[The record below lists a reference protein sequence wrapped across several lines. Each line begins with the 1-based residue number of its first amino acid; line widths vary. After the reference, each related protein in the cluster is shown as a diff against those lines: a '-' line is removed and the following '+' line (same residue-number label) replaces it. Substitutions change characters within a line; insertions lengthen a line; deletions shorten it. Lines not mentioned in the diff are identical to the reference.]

1 MTARVIDTE
10 TTSSDP
16 KEAKIVSI
24 ASIDLDRDGGFSNPL
39 DVLCD
44 PQCPIPPEASAVNHI
59 IDDDV
64 RGRPLFREI
73 IDRFGGADV
82 YIAHNAAY
90 DRALLD
96 EALGHPKWIC
106 TMKVAYRVWPDAPGF
121 SNQALRYWRKLI
133 EPLGVARKSVL
144 PHDALSDVF
153 VTGAVFLELAKEAK
167 FSDMVAWTDEPALLI
182 KCNFGTKHKG
192 RLYSEIA
199 KDDRGY
205 LEWLAYKSEM
215 NDDVKYTARH
225 WLEAKC

>member
-90 DRALLD
+90 DRVLLD

-121 SNQALRYWRKLI
+121 SNQAMR
-133 EPLGVARKSVL
+133 PTV
-144 PHDALSDVF
+144 
-153 VTGAVFLELAKEAK
+153 ELAVTLGSSNSREAP
-167 FSDMVAWTDEPALLI
+167 E
-182 KCNFGTKHKG
+182 
-192 RLYSEIA
+192 
-199 KDDRGY
+199 
-205 LEWLAYKSEM
+205 
-215 NDDVKYTARH
+215 
-225 WLEAKC
+225 